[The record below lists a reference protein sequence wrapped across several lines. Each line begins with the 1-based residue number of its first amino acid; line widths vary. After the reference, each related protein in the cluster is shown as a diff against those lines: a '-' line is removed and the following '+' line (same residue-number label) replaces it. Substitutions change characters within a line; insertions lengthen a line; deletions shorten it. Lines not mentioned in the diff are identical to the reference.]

1 MLPSKLSSGGF
12 SGIATILYYFFNI
25 KMGTSII
32 LMNIPLYMYSLFK
45 IGKGFTIKSLFAT
58 VLYSKLIDYFSTN
71 ILIEDRFLACIY
83 GGILVGIGLALVLKA
98 DASTGGTD
106 LLAHIALERQ
116 IKAKISD
123 VIMLVDIFVVLVNLI
138 VFKELEIGLY
148 SFIVIWIISKM
159 IDSVFEGINFSKIIY
174 IITDEHEKMAKSIN
188 CELDKGAT
196 SIYAKGTYS
205 GKNKMILMC
214 TCSIRDV
221 ENIKKIVRKID
232 KNSFMIIAN
241 AREVYGL
248 GFKT

>member
-1 MLPSKLSSGGF
+1 
-12 SGIATILYYFFNI
+12 
-25 KMGTSII
+25 MGTTII
-32 LMNIPLYMYSLFK
+32 LMNLPLYVYSLFK
-45 IGKGFTIKSLFAT
+45 IGKVFTLKSLIAT
-58 VLYSKLIDYFSTN
+58 VLYSKFIDCFSIN
-71 ILIEDRFLACIY
+71 KILIEDRFLGCIY

-106 LLAHIALERQ
+106 LLAQIALERQ

-123 VIMLVDIFVVLVNLI
+123 VIMIVDIFVVLMNLI

-159 IDSVFEGINFSKIIY
+159 IDGVFEGVNFSKIIY
-174 IITDEHEKMAKSIN
+174 IISDEYEKIAKSIN

-196 SIYAKGTYS
+196 SIYARGTYS

-214 TCSIRDV
+214 TCNIRDV
-221 ENIKKIVRKID
+221 ENIKKIVKKID
-232 KNSFMIIAN
+232 KKSFMIIAN

-248 GFKT
+248 GFKS